1 MIFVVTRLR
10 SVIRNPSKVPALAG
24 FLTLSGS
31 VLVAGLTS
39 SAAYASSVGYAAPGA
54 TKVCPI
60 DDQQKLVAELTG
72 NNRAFVAPGATVTYV
87 EQVYNPGPET
97 YQEVL
102 TTTQLDPY
110 LTPKRYPAGTQVSH
124 VSDHYVL
131 SGQSYVPMPPGATQ
145 SQTLTAVVGQKAVSA
160 GAQLQAWGISE
171 TLNGAACDLAQPVIV
186 IIHRVPRGAPHTGDG
201 SMARQVVG
209 RPAHPSRPAHRT
221 RPARRVHRSRTARRV
236 HRSRVAQ
243 RASEGRAVTRHLT
256 FRVTEFGRTVIVTVT
271 VAPEPGR
278 SR

>member
-10 SVIRNPSKVPALAG
+10 SVIRHPSKVPALAG
-24 FLTLSGS
+24 FLTISGS
-31 VLVAGLTS
+31 VLIAGLAP
-39 SAAYASSVGYAAPGA
+39 SAAYAAAGV
-54 TKVCPI
+54 TRVCPI
-60 DDQQKLVAELTG
+60 DDQQQLVAELTG
-72 NNRAFVAPGATVTYV
+72 NNRAFVAPGATVSYV

-110 LTPKRYPAGTQVSH
+110 LMPKKYPAGTQVSH

-131 SGQSYVPMPPGATQ
+131 NGQSYIPMPPGTTR

-171 TLNGAACDLAQPVIV
+171 TLNGASCDLAQPVIV

-201 SMARQVVG
+201 SMASQIVG
-209 RPAHPSRPAHRT
+209 RRSVA
-221 RPARRVHRSRTARRV
+221 ARRRV

-243 RASEGRAVTRHLT
+243 RADEGRGVARHLT
-256 FRVTEFGRTVIVTVT
+256 FRVTRGELGRTVTVTVTVT

-278 SR
+278 RR

>member
-24 FLTLSGS
+24 LLTISGS
-31 VLVAGLTS
+31 VLVAGLTP
-39 SAAYASSVGYAAPGA
+39 SAAYAAPA
-54 TKVCPI
+54 TTKVCPI

-102 TTTQLDPY
+102 TTTELDPY

-201 SMARQVVG
+201 STARQVVG
-209 RPAHPSRPAHRT
+209 RPAHRRVHRSGA
-221 RPARRVHRSRTARRV
+221 ARRVHRSRVAHRV

-243 RASEGRAVTRHLT
+243 RASEGRGVVRHLT
-256 FRVTEFGRTVIVTVT
+256 FRVTELGRTVIVTVT
-271 VAPEPGR
+271 VTPEAAR
-278 SR
+278 RR